1 MGVLN
6 TLVDTTVTW
15 TTGAG
20 VILAVLLAAR
30 TWPLVT
36 STTKFMLLA
45 VIFSTVAND
54 VFFPTRNYN
63 ALDALMGIGGAAVVM
78 GVS

>member
-20 VILAVLLAAR
+20 VILAVLLAAIS
-30 TWPLVT
+30 WPLVT

-54 VFFPTRNYN
+54 VFFPSRNYN
-63 ALDALMGIGGAAVVM
+63 GLDALMGIGGAAVVM